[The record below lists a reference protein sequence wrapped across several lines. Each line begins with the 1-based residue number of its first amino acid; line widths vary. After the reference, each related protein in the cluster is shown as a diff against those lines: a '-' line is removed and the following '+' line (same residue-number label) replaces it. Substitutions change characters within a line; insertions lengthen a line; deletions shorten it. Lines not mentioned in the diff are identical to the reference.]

1 MRRPRRRHG
10 LLIVDDQLTIGAS
23 VAARDAPL
31 AERMRPRTLDEVV
44 GQPQLTAADA
54 PLRVALASGA
64 PHSMVLW
71 GPPGTGKTTIALCVA
86 AAVDARV
93 EQLNAVTDGI
103 KELRAVIARAE
114 AHRATGGRSLLFIDE
129 IARWNKAQQDALL
142 PYVEDG
148 TVVLVGSTTENPG
161 FELNRALV
169 SRLQVHVV
177 LPLQDEDLAEL
188 ARRALGDAERGAGI
202 PPGDP
207 RPPYA
212 LAADALDHLLLVSDG
227 DARRLLGTLER
238 AVQLVPEGG
247 ELDVAVLERA
257 AGRRAVAYD
266 KGGDEHY
273 AVTSAFIK
281 SIRGSSPDA
290 ALYWLARMEAGGE
303 APEFVAR
310 RLVIA
315 ASEEVGTAASGAL
328 AVAVAGMQ
336 AVKMI
341 GSPECWLSLAHV
353 TAYLARAPKSW
364 AAYEGLGAAR
374 RLVAERPHF
383 PVPDHLRN
391 PTTQLA
397 REQGH
402 GEGYVHASQAG
413 AEEVRFLPPEL
424 EGSSIY
430 RPSGNGQD
438 L

>member
-1 MRRPRRRHG
+1 VVA
-10 LLIVDDQLTIGAS
+10 VDDQLTLGAS
-23 VAARDAPL
+23 ASLRNRPL

-44 GQPQLTAADA
+44 GQPQLTASDG
-54 PLRVALASGA
+54 PLRVALTRGA

-86 AAVDARV
+86 GEVDAEV

-114 AHRATGGRSLLFIDE
+114 QRRATGGRTLLFIDE

-142 PYVEDG
+142 PYVENG

-188 ARRALGDAERGAGI
+188 ARRALADAERGVGI
-202 PPGDP
+202 PRGDG
-207 RPPYA
+207 RPAYE
-212 LAADALDHLLLVSDG
+212 LAPDAREHLLLTANG
-227 DARRLLGTLER
+227 DARRLLGTI
-238 AVQLVPEGG
+238 
-247 ELDVAVLERA
+247 ERA
-257 AGRRAVAYD
+257 AQLTPDGGTIDLATIEKAVGRRAVSYD
-266 KGGDEHY
+266 KGADEHY
-273 AVTSAFIK
+273 AIISAFIK
-281 SIRGSSPDA
+281 SIRGSDPDA

-303 APEFVAR
+303 DPEFIAR
-310 RLVIA
+310 RLVIS

-328 AVAVAGMQ
+328 TVAVSGMQ

-341 GSPECWLSLAHV
+341 GPPECWLHLAHV

-364 AAYEGLGAAR
+364 AAYQGLGAAR
-374 RLVAERPHF
+374 RLVAERPHY

-391 PTTQLA
+391 PTTALD
-397 REQGH
+397 RRLGH
-402 GEGYVHASQAG
+402 GEGYVHASQPG
-413 AEEVRFLPPEL
+413 GENMEFLPPEL
-424 EGSSIY
+424 KDATIY

-438 L
+438 H

>member
-1 MRRPRRRHG
+1 MRM
-10 LLIVDDQLTIGAS
+10 DDQLTLGGSAS
-23 VAARDAPL
+23 LAHRPL

-44 GQPQLTAADA
+44 GQPQLTAVDA
-54 PLRVALASGA
+54 PLRVALTSGT

-86 AAVDARV
+86 AAVDAEV

-114 AHRATGGRSLLFIDE
+114 SRQATGGRTLLFIDE

-142 PYVEDG
+142 PYVENG

-177 LPLQDEDLAEL
+177 LPLQDEDLAQL
-188 ARRALGDAERGAGI
+188 AQRALTDAERGVGI
-202 PPGDP
+202 PADDP

-212 LAADALDHLLLVSDG
+212 LEQDALEHLLLTSDG
-227 DARRLLGTLER
+227 DARRLLGT
-238 AVQLVPEGG
+238 V
-247 ELDVAVLERA
+247 ERA
-257 AGRRAVAYD
+257 AQLQAEGGPITLATVEKSVGRRAVSYD
-266 KGGDEHY
+266 KGADEHY
-273 AVTSAFIK
+273 ATISAFIK
-281 SIRGSSPDA
+281 SIRGSDPGA

-303 APEFVAR
+303 APEFIAR
-310 RLVIA
+310 RLVIS
-315 ASEEVGTAASGAL
+315 ASEEIGVAASGAL
-328 AVAVAGMQ
+328 TVAVSGMQ

-341 GSPECWLSLAHV
+341 GPPECWLHLAHV

-364 AAYEGLGAAR
+364 AAYQGLASAR
-374 RLVAERPHF
+374 RLVTDRPHY

-391 PTTQLA
+391 ATTSLDRQM
-397 REQGH
+397 GV
-402 GEGYVHASQAG
+402 GEGYVHASQPG
-413 AEEVRFLPPEL
+413 GDDVSFLPPEL
-424 EGSSIY
+424 ERERIY

-438 L
+438 QQ

>member
-1 MRRPRRRHG
+1 VSA
-10 LLIVDDQLTIGAS
+10 VDEQLSLGAS
-23 VAARDAPL
+23 ASLRHRPL

-44 GQPQLTAADA
+44 GQPQLTGPAS
-54 PLRVALASGA
+54 PLRVSLERQA

-86 AAVDARV
+86 AAVAADV

-103 KELRAVIARAE
+103 KELRAVIARAQGRRE
-114 AHRATGGRSLLFIDE
+114 LGGQTLLFIDE

-177 LPLQDEDLAEL
+177 LPLSDEDLTEL
-188 ARRALGDAERGAGI
+188 AQRALADPARGVAI
-202 PPGDP
+202 PPGDS
-207 RPPYA
+207 RAPYA
-212 LAADALDHLLLVSDG
+212 LAADALEHLLLSSDG
-227 DARRLLGTLER
+227 DARRMLGTIER
-238 AVQLVPEGG
+238 AVQLRPDGG
-247 ELDVAVLERA
+247 ELDLATIERA

-266 KGGDEHY
+266 KGADEHY
-273 AVTSAFIK
+273 AVVSAFIK
-281 SIRGSSPDA
+281 SIRGSDADA

-310 RLVIA
+310 RLVIS
-315 ASEEVGTAASGAL
+315 ASEEIALAAPGAL

-336 AVKMI
+336 AVRMI
-341 GSPECWLSLAHV
+341 GEPECWLNLAHV

-364 AAYEGLGAAR
+364 AAYQGLGQAR
-374 RLVAERPHF
+374 RLVAERAHY

-391 PTTQLA
+391 ATTALDRQ
-397 REQGH
+397 RGI
-402 GEGYVHASQAG
+402 GRGYVHASQPG
-413 AEEVRFLPPEL
+413 GEEMAFLPPEL
-424 EGSSIY
+424 VGESIY
-430 RPSGNGQD
+430 RPSGRGQD
-438 L
+438 R